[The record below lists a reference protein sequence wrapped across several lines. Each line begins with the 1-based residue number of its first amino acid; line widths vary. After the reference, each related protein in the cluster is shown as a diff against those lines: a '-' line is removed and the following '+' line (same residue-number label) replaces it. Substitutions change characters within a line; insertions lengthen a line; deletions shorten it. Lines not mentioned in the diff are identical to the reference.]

1 MKRALL
7 FLMISA
13 GILYPAAASAYV
25 GLCCGKCGGNMPM
38 NILGGG
44 IPETKEFR
52 FKLSP
57 MFMRM
62 EDLADGSSDVNPDS
76 LLGMPNMGKDMAV
89 PLNMDMTMLNLAV
102 GYSFTD
108 DFFAGLM
115 FMRKNNDMDMRFNS
129 KMKQITGG
137 NGYTMHSEGMGDT
150 MLMTKYRLFYDD
162 PLIPTKQVSLLL
174 GVNIP
179 TGSIDAKNSTHPLAI
194 RQGEQLPYSMQ
205 LGSGTWD
212 PVLGIV
218 YQQSASPYWWG
229 AAFVYTGRWY
239 DNDRDYRLGD
249 EAKLDL
255 YMMYQVR
262 YDFVLQAQL
271 NGRYW
276 GDIRGE
282 MDEAATGE
290 SGRSTKGD
298 PASRFMT
305 TLWNTDNYGG
315 SKVRGTVGFQ
325 WQPVPLNIL
334 EFTIGL
340 PLSQYLN
347 GPQLKEKYTAWLT
360 YYIEIPTK
368 ASRRYPRLKG
378 KSRLGF

>member
-1 MKRALL
+1 MKRFLL

-13 GILYPAAASAYV
+13 GILYPAVASAYV

-44 IPETKEFR
+44 IPETKEYR

-62 EDLADGSSDVNPDS
+62 EDLANGTSDVDPDS
-76 LLGMPNMGKDMAV
+76 LLGMPAKGKDMAV
-89 PLNMDMTMLNLAV
+89 PLNMDMTMINLAV

-115 FMRKNNDMDMRFNS
+115 FMRRNNDMDMRFNS
-129 KMKQITGG
+129 KMKTLTGEQ
-137 NGYTMHSEGMGDT
+137 GYTMHSEGMGDT

-162 PLIPTKQVSLLL
+162 PLIPQKQVSLLL
-174 GVNIP
+174 GVSIP
-179 TGSIDAKNSTHPLAI
+179 TGSIDSKNSSHPLAM

-205 LGSGTWD
+205 LGSGTFD
-212 PVLGIV
+212 PILGIL

-229 AAFVYTGRWY
+229 ADLTYTGRWY

-255 YMMYQVR
+255 YMMYQIR
-262 YDFVLQAQL
+262 YDFLVQVQL
-271 NGRYW
+271 NGKYW
-276 GDIRGE
+276 GDITGE
-282 MDEAATGE
+282 MDEAVTGA
-290 SGRSTKGD
+290 SGRSTQGD
-298 PASRFMT
+298 PTSRLMT
-305 TLWNTDNYGG
+305 LLWNPDNYGG

-325 WQPVPLNIL
+325 WQPIPLNIL
-334 EFTIGL
+334 EFTIGM
-340 PLSQYLN
+340 PLFQYLN
-347 GPQLKEKYTAWLT
+347 GPQLKEKFTAWLT

-368 ASRRYPRLKG
+368 ASRRYLKRPR
-378 KSRLGF
+378 KSNLGF

>member
-1 MKRALL
+1 
-7 FLMISA
+7 
-13 GILYPAAASAYV
+13 
-25 GLCCGKCGGNMPM
+25 M

-44 IPETKEFR
+44 IPETKEYR

-62 EDLADGSSDVNPDS
+62 EGLADGSSDVNPDS

-89 PLNMDMTMLNLAV
+89 PLNMDMTMVNFAA

-115 FMRKNNDMDMRFNS
+115 FMRRNNDMDMRFNS
-129 KMKQITGG
+129 KMKTLTGKQ
-137 NGYTMHSEGMGDT
+137 GYTMHSEGMGDT

-162 PLIPTKQVSLLL
+162 PLIPTQQVSLLL
-174 GVNIP
+174 GVSIP
-179 TGSIDAKNSTHPLAI
+179 TGSIDEKNSAHPLAM

-205 LGSGTWD
+205 LGSGTFD
-212 PVLGIV
+212 PILGIL

-229 AAFVYTGRWY
+229 ADLAYTGRWY
-239 DNDRDYRLGD
+239 DNSRNYRLGD

-262 YDFVLQAQL
+262 YDFILQAQL

-276 GDIRGE
+276 GAIRGE
-282 MDEAATGE
+282 MDEAATGA
-290 SGRSTKGD
+290 SGRSTQGD
-298 PASRFMT
+298 PTSRFMT
-305 TLWNTDNYGG
+305 LLWNTDNYGG

-334 EFTIGL
+334 EFTVGL
-340 PLSQYLN
+340 PISQRLN
-347 GPQLKEKYTAWLT
+347 GPQLKEKFTAWLT

-368 ASRRYPRLKG
+368 ASRRYTGRRR
-378 KSRLGF
+378 KSNLGF